1 MSTSPET
8 AKTVAALEAAAPS
21 SAPGATVPPLASVP
35 PIASHRAPAIA
46 GAGRPFPSPAEG
58 RLIGRGLSAP
68 ERRRLAA
75 EVETFRLRVSSAAAH
90 LSSKKD
96 LEFAA
101 EAIAYADLAAREVKR
116 RELDAGWKFLHEAE
130 RLEIRWLDPIALS
143 ARRVALASEAEL
155 KLSDWRKT
163 AVAAILKDAASDA
176 AYEDD
181 QRVALIEATRIR
193 DEHTDNVYF
202 RNRLLRLQIV
212 VVSTALLALIGGF
225 LFTLVRMRV
234 LGGLG
239 ASFAK
244 SELTISSVIAS
255 MLLGGIGASL
265 SALVTF
271 ARSTPDRKI
280 PEHLANVAVTLTRPL
295 IGAVSGMVAI
305 LMLKSGVLSPPA
317 GVGAWI
323 FPFVFGFSERLV
335 IGALD
340 NQGAKS

>member
-8 AKTVAALEAAAPS
+8 ANAIAAPEDAAAPS
-21 SAPGATVPPLASVP
+21 SAPPLASVP
-35 PIASHRAPAIA
+35 PIASHRAPAMVA
-46 GAGRPFPSPAEG
+46 RAARPFPSAGEG

-75 EVETFRLRVSSAAAH
+75 EVETVRLRVSSAAAQ

-130 RLEIRWLDPIALS
+130 RLEIRWLDPIALN
-143 ARRVALASEAEL
+143 ARRAALASEAAL

-163 AVAAILKDAASDA
+163 AVAAILKEAGSDT
-176 AYEDD
+176 AYEED
-181 QRVALIEATRIR
+181 QRIALIEATRIR

-212 VVSTALLALIGGF
+212 VVSTALLATIGGF
-225 LFTLVRMRV
+225 IFTLVRMRA

-239 ASFAK
+239 PSFAK
-244 SELTISSVIAS
+244 PDLTISSVIAS
-255 MLLGGIGASL
+255 MLLGSIGACL

-305 LMLKSGVLSPPA
+305 LMVKSGVLSPPG

-335 IGALD
+335 IGALE
-340 NQGAKS
+340 NQGAKSP